1 MRSMLKTPYLKYH
14 LALLTGIVAALL
26 IVGPALA
33 HTRIVKGDF
42 AFVLG
47 WLDEP
52 PVANMKNAALIAIT
66 TASDNQPINSAEAT
80 LTAQIQYGGKTRD
93 LILRPLA
100 GNPGTYIGDFIPT
113 RRGTYTLK
121 IGGTLNN
128 QPIDLSGDIEEV
140 GSTDSLAFPEPV
152 NSDLQKSIDDL
163 RSTIATSQITG
174 LAGLA
179 VGLIG
184 LMLIVVLFRRKRA

>member
-1 MRSMLKTPYLKYH
+1 MSRTTRLKIYLVVTAITS
-14 LALLTGIVAALL
+14 ALLMTGT
-26 IVGPALA
+26 ALA
-33 HTRIVKGDF
+33 HTRIVKGDY

-52 PVANMKNAALIAIT
+52 PVAGLKNAALIAVST
-66 TASDNQPINSAEAT
+66 VSDNKPVTGAEGT

-93 LILRPLA
+93 LLLRPLA
-100 GNPGTYIGDFIPT
+100 GSPGTYVGDFIPT

-163 RSTIATSQITG
+163 RSAVTTSQIVGITG
-174 LAGLA
+174 MA

-184 LMLIVVLFRRKRA
+184 LALIVVLFRRKRV

>member
-1 MRSMLKTPYLKYH
+1 MLKTPHLKYH
-14 LALLTGIVAALL
+14 LALMAAIVAVLL
-26 IVGPALA
+26 IVSPALA
-33 HTRIVKGDF
+33 HTRIVKGDY

-52 PVANMKNAALIAIT
+52 PVVNVKNAALIAIT
-66 TASDNQPINSAEAT
+66 TASDNQPINGAEAT

-100 GNPGTYIGDFIPT
+100 GNPGTYVGDFIPT

-121 IGGTLNN
+121 LGGTLNN

-163 RSTIATSQITG
+163 RSAVTTSQIVGIT
-174 LAGLA
+174 GLA

-184 LMLIVVLFRRKRA
+184 LVLIAVLFRRKRA